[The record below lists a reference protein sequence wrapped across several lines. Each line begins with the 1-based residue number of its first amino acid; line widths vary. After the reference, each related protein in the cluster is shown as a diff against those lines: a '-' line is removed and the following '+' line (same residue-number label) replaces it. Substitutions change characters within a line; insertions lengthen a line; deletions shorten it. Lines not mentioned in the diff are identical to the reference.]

1 MIEFLVRRALISA
14 VTLLLISVIVFT
26 GVRMIPGDPA
36 RVLGGTDADAAGL
49 EEIREK
55 YGLNDPIPV
64 QYLRWLAL
72 AARGDLGESIRTRTS
87 VAWTIA
93 IKAPITL
100 ELACLSLLVAVTIA
114 IPIGVVA
121 AVRRNTAWDV
131 LASSVS
137 LCGVSI
143 PNFWLGI
150 MLILLV
156 SVRFG
161 WLPASGFVPLGEDLV
176 GNLKR
181 MVMPSLVLGSGLAA
195 VRRNTAW
202 DVLASSVSL
211 CGVSIP
217 NFWLGIMLI
226 LLVSVRLGWLPA
238 SGFVP
243 LGEDLVGNLK
253 RMLMPAL
260 VLGSGLAAALMR
272 QTRNAMIEVLS
283 TDYVRT
289 ARAKGL
295 AQPAVI
301 IRHALRNGLIPVV
314 TILGLQ
320 MGALMS
326 GAVVTESIFVLPG
339 FGRLIVEAV
348 FTRDYPVVQGVV
360 LLTAS
365 SYVLINLLV
374 DVSYTVLNPRI
385 RIRSTADGG

>member
-1 MIEFLVRRALISA
+1 VAEFLVRRAFISTL
-14 VTLLLISVIVFT
+14 TLLLISLIVFT

-36 RVLGGTDADAAGL
+36 RVLAGTDADAAGI

-55 YGLNDPIPV
+55 YGLDAPLPL
-64 QYLRWLAL
+64 QYARWLGL
-72 AARGDLGESIRTRTS
+72 AVRGDLGESIRTRTS
-87 VAWTIA
+87 VAWMVAT
-93 IKAPITL
+93 KLPITI
-100 ELACLSLLVAVTIA
+100 ELACLSLLVAVAIA
-114 IPIGVVA
+114 IPAGVAA
-121 AVRRNTAWDV
+121 AVRRNTVWDV
-131 LASSVS
+131 VASGVS

-161 WLPASGFVPLGEDLV
+161 WLPASGFVPIGED
-176 GNLKR
+176 
-181 MVMPSLVLGSGLAA
+181 P
-195 VRRNTAW
+195 
-202 DVLASSVSL
+202 
-211 CGVSIP
+211 I
-217 NFWLGIMLI
+217 
-226 LLVSVRLGWLPA
+226 
-238 SGFVP
+238 
-243 LGEDLVGNLK
+243 GNLK

-260 VLGSGLAAALMR
+260 VLGTGLAAVLMR

-283 TDYVRT
+283 ADYVRT

-295 AQPAVI
+295 AQGAVV

-320 MGALMS
+320 MGALMG
-326 GAVVTESIFVLPG
+326 GAVVTEQIFVLPG

-365 SYVLINLLV
+365 AYVLINLLV
-374 DVSYTVLNPRI
+374 DVSYTFLNPRI
-385 RIRSTADGG
+385 RIRGAADGG

>member
-1 MIEFLVRRALISA
+1 VIEFLVRRVFISA
-14 VTLLLISVIVFT
+14 VTLLIISLIVFT

-36 RVLGGTDADAAGL
+36 RVLAGTDADAAGL

-55 YGLNDPIPV
+55 YGLNDPVPV
-64 QYLRWLAL
+64 QYLRWLGLAL
-72 AARGDLGESIRTRTS
+72 RGDLGESIRTRTP
-87 VAWTIA
+87 VAGTVA
-93 IKAPITL
+93 IKLPITI
-100 ELACLSLLVAVTIA
+100 ELASLSLLVAVAIA
-114 IPIGVVA
+114 IPAGVIA
-121 AVRRNTAWDV
+121 AVRRNTVWDV
-131 LASSVS
+131 LAS
-137 LCGVSI
+137 G
-143 PNFWLGI
+143 
-150 MLILLV
+150 
-156 SVRFG
+156 
-161 WLPASGFVPLGEDLV
+161 
-176 GNLKR
+176 
-181 MVMPSLVLGSGLAA
+181 
-195 VRRNTAW
+195 
-202 DVLASSVSL
+202 VSL

-243 LGEDLVGNLK
+243 LAEDPIANLK

-260 VLGSGLAAALMR
+260 VLGTGLAGVLMR

-283 TDYVRT
+283 ADYVRT

-295 AQPAVI
+295 AQPAVVV
-301 IRHALRNGLIPVV
+301 RHALRNGLIPVV

-320 MGALMS
+320 MGALMG
-326 GAVVTESIFVLPG
+326 GAVVTEQIFVLPG

-385 RIRSTADGG
+385 RIRGAADGG

>member
-1 MIEFLVRRALISA
+1 VIEFLVRRAFISA
-14 VTLLLISVIVFT
+14 ITLLIISLIVFT

-36 RVLGGTDADAAGL
+36 RVLAGTDADAAGL

-55 YGLNDPIPV
+55 YGLNDSVPV
-64 QYLRWLAL
+64 QYLRWLGLAL
-72 AARGDLGESIRTRTS
+72 RGDLGESIRTRTP
-87 VAWTIA
+87 VMGTVA
-93 IKAPITL
+93 IKLPITI
-100 ELACLSLLVAVTIA
+100 ELTALSLLVAVAIA
-114 IPIGVVA
+114 IPAGVIA

-131 LASSVS
+131 LAS
-137 LCGVSI
+137 G
-143 PNFWLGI
+143 
-150 MLILLV
+150 
-156 SVRFG
+156 
-161 WLPASGFVPLGEDLV
+161 
-176 GNLKR
+176 
-181 MVMPSLVLGSGLAA
+181 
-195 VRRNTAW
+195 
-202 DVLASSVSL
+202 VSL

-243 LGEDLVGNLK
+243 LAEDPIGNLK

-260 VLGSGLAAALMR
+260 VLGSGLAGVLMR

-283 TDYVRT
+283 ADYVRT

-295 AQPAVI
+295 AQPAVVV
-301 IRHALRNGLIPVV
+301 RHALRNGLIPVV

-320 MGALMS
+320 MGALMG

-348 FTRDYPVVQGVV
+348 FTRDYPIVQGVV

-374 DVSYTVLNPRI
+374 DFSYTVLNPRI
-385 RIRSTADGG
+385 RVRGGADGG